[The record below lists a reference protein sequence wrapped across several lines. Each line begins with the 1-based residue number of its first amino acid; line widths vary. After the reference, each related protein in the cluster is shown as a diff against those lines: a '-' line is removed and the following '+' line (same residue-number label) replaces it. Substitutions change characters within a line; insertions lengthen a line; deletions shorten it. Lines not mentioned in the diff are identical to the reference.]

1 MTPERITTL
10 EEFWPFYLGEH
21 SRPLT
26 RALHFFGTSLALL
39 QLVYAIVTLS
49 WEPLVAAVIS
59 AYFCAWAS
67 HFFIEKNRPATFSY
81 PLWSF
86 VCDWRMWA
94 AMAVGRLDEDLKKY
108 GVVPKTAQ
116 NLAVKS

>member
-1 MTPERITTL
+1 MKPERIKTL

-26 RALHFFGTSLALL
+26 RALHFFGTTLALL
-39 QLVYAIVTLS
+39 QVIYGAVTMT
-49 WEPLVAAVIS
+49 WEPFVAALFS
-59 AYFCAWAS
+59 AYFCAWTS
-67 HFFIEKNRPATFSY
+67 HLFIEKNRPATFTY

-86 VCDWRMWA
+86 ISDWRMWA

-108 GVVPKTAQ
+108 AIVPKNSQ
-116 NLAVKS
+116 NVAVKS